1 MMDEIVYICDRCGEG
16 FSQDEADRWFDDGEW
31 LTACPN
37 CGSCDHEEAKR
48 CKVCREIVPEYE
60 IRGGVCKGCFED
72 AVSAYKA
79 ALNSL
84 TWEREV
90 LDDEYGNIDITEE

>member
-1 MMDEIVYICDRCGEG
+1 MDEIVYICDRCGEG
-16 FSQDEADRWFDDGEW
+16 FALEDGKTLYTDEGNITR
-31 LTACPN
+31 CPN
-37 CGSCDHEEAKR
+37 CGSADLEEAKR

-60 IRGGVCKGCFED
+60 IKGGVCKGCFED
-72 AVSAYKA
+72 AVAAYKA

>member
-1 MMDEIVYICDRCGEG
+1 MSDEIVYICDRCGEG

-72 AVSAYKA
+72 AVAAYKA

-90 LDDEYGNIDITEE
+90 LNYEYGNIDITEE